1 MTGRPLSRIQPVG
14 PVQAYKTY
22 QVATPRTHTRPA
34 SCEEVGCEP
43 FLKGWTTKL
52 HRMEQADLVW
62 TVRSS
67 GRPFTEA
74 HDGPHVLF
82 VFEPGTPCFKARTHR
97 VQVKPEIYV
106 VRGGDWRGQV
116 GPKRTHTRP
125 EHWVEDFAL
134 HQDRI
139 IREIQKG

>member
-1 MTGRPLSRIQPVG
+1 MTRPLSRVAPVG
-14 PVQAYKTY
+14 PVQAYRTY
-22 QVATPRTHTRPA
+22 QVATPRSHTRPA
-34 SCEEVGCEP
+34 SCEEVGCEAYA
-43 FLKGWTTKL
+43 KGWTTKL
-52 HRMEQADLVW
+52 HRMEQAELVH

-82 VFEPGTPCFKARTHR
+82 VFEPGTRCFRAGQHR
-97 VQVKPEIYV
+97 VQVRPEIYV
-106 VRGGDWRGQV
+106 VRDGDWRGNPTGRRRQHD
-116 GPKRTHTRP
+116 KP

-139 IREIQKG
+139 ITDLRKG